1 MNFAYL
7 SLAAASILVWVGMLF
22 FRGGYWRARERLCG
36 VVTDR
41 LRWPAVAA
49 IIPARNEAKTVFPTI
64 EALMRQDYPGPFS
77 ISLVD
82 DGSEDGTAE
91 LARSASD
98 ESRPLRIISGT
109 ELAPGWTGKLWALS
123 QGLDDARSTQ
133 PDTTY
138 FLLTDADIVFEPD
151 LLRRLVVKAEDEELD
166 LVSLMAMLH
175 CRGFWER
182 LLIPAFVFFFQMVYP
197 FPHVNDPNR
206 TDAAAAGGCMLVR
219 TTALD
224 RSGGIGVIRNRL
236 IDDCALAAEIKR
248 NGPIWLGLSGSL
260 ESHRAYHGLAEIW
273 SMVVRTAFEQL
284 NHSAAR
290 LVATVT
296 AMAVIFIV
304 PPISA
309 IAGLTAGNAPL
320 ALLGGGGLLAMVF
333 AYRPMLLLY
342 RQPVLW
348 ELSLP
353 VAGLLLTLMTVDSAR
368 RHWGGLGGCWKGRIY
383 RRPARG

>member
-7 SLAAASILVWVGMLF
+7 SLAASSILVWVGMLF

-49 IIPARNEAKTVFPTI
+49 IIPARNEAQTVFPTI
-64 EALMRQDYPGPFS
+64 EALLRQDYPGPFS

-82 DGSEDGTAE
+82 DGSEDGTGE

-98 ESRPLRIISGT
+98 GSRPLRIISGT

-151 LLRRLVVKAEDEELD
+151 LLRRLVAKAEDEELD

-197 FPHVNDPNR
+197 FSHVNDPNR

-224 RSGGIGVIRNRL
+224 RSGGIGVIS
-236 IDDCALAAEIKR
+236 K
-248 NGPIWLGLSGSL
+248 
-260 ESHRAYHGLAEIW
+260 
-273 SMVVRTAFEQL
+273 
-284 NHSAAR
+284 
-290 LVATVT
+290 
-296 AMAVIFIV
+296 
-304 PPISA
+304 
-309 IAGLTAGNAPL
+309 
-320 ALLGGGGLLAMVF
+320 
-333 AYRPMLLLY
+333 
-342 RQPVLW
+342 
-348 ELSLP
+348 
-353 VAGLLLTLMTVDSAR
+353 
-368 RHWGGLGGCWKGRIY
+368 
-383 RRPARG
+383 